1 MIKDKSLKQ
10 LCMWMLASG
19 VGMIIAHTN
28 IVIDTVLIFVGIGLF
43 IKLDGGI
50 K

>member
-1 MIKDKSLKQ
+1 
-10 LCMWMLASG
+10 MLASG
-19 VGMIIAHTN
+19 VGTIMTHTN
-28 IVIDTVLIFVGIGLF
+28 IVIDTVLIFVGMGLF